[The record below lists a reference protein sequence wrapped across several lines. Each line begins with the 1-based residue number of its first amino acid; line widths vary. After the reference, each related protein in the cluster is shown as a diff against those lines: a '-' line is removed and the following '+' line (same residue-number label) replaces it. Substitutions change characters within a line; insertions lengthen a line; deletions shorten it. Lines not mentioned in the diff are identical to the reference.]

1 MWEYSDKVKDH
12 YLNPHNVGEV
22 ENPDGIGEIGNLKCG
37 DALRLTFKL
46 NDEGR
51 IEEAKFKTFGCGSAI
66 ASSSVLTDLIIGK
79 TLEEAEKITNQEIA
93 DELGGLPSAK
103 MHCSVMGEEALEEAI
118 AYYRNGG
125 KPVEKKHTDEKMVCA
140 CFSVT
145 DHDIIHAIK
154 ENNLTT
160 VEEITNYT
168 KAGGGCGGCIG
179 EIENIL
185 EKINGPLEKEEEP
198 QKEAPVQMT
207 NLQKITKIQKVLA
220 EDVDPL
226 LKRDGG
232 GVELIDVDGNK
243 VIVRFLGACTSCP
256 SNAFTQTS
264 VVEKTLQEK
273 VLPDLEVVLG

>member
-1 MWEYSDKVKDH
+1 MWEYSDKVKEH

-46 NDEGR
+46 DNDGK
-51 IEEAKFKTFGCGSAI
+51 IAEAKFKTFGCGSAI
-66 ASSSVLTDLIIGK
+66 ASSSVLTDLITGK
-79 TLEEAEKITNQEIA
+79 TLEEAEKVTNQEIA
-93 DELGGLPSAK
+93 EELGGLPSAK

-125 KPVEKKHTDEKMVCA
+125 KPVEKKHTDEKIVCA

-145 DHDIIHAIK
+145 DHDIIDAIK
-154 ENNLTT
+154 ENNLKT
-160 VEEITNYT
+160 VEEVTNYT

-179 EIENIL
+179 EIESIL
-185 EKINGPLEKEEEP
+185 AKINGPAEKEEIT
-198 QKEAPVQMT
+198 QKATSIQMT
-207 NLQKITKIQKVLA
+207 NIEKINKIQQVLK

-232 GVELIDVDGNK
+232 GVELLDVDGSK
-243 VIVRFLGACTSCP
+243 VIIKFLGACTSCP
-256 SNAFTQTS
+256 SNTFTQTS
-264 VVEKTLQEK
+264 VVEKTLREK
-273 VLPDLEVVLG
+273 VLPNLEVVLG